1 MKNLDS
7 QKLAVFLETENQQLK
22 KLNDIVI
29 KSIEEEKLLSHKLL
43 EFEEK
48 HPTFANRLAD
58 KIAEFGGSWKFIL
71 VFLFFIT
78 TWIAINAYLLTLVTS
93 DKADIKQRKISVLAP
108 IGTALIGFRKGQQV
122 AWHVPSGK
130 KTFTIVDVSN

>member
-71 VFLFFIT
+71 VFLFKEACKYFLTNPISKKCKCQYNGHHTRHCDKNGSDKRQPGCIT
-78 TWIAINAYLLTLVTS
+78 T
-93 DKADIKQRKISVLAP
+93 Q
-108 IGTALIGFRKGQQV
+108 GTKNKF
-122 AWHVPSGK
+122 
-130 KTFTIVDVSN
+130 